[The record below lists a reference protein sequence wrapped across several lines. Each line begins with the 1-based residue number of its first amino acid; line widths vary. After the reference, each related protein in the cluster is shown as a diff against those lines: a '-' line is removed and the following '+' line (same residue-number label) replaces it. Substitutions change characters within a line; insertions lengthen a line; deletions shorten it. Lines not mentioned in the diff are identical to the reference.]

1 MLYEEQYRQAVLHDS
16 VAVYQ
21 VNITR
26 DRIDEE
32 FAQYLDDG
40 STDMLMAVALKAPCS
55 YNEYCLRWERR
66 VSEETMS
73 AYFRLNTCAKLLQ
86 LFECGVTSVSVE
98 YCTKDVRNRNVWV
111 SKNVQMFRDGA
122 SQSVYGLV
130 CIKDIT
136 RQYEQEMA
144 SREYERKATLDLL
157 TGIKNH
163 VSGEMMISE
172 RLLAHPELEYMLLLF
187 DVDRFKTVNDTY
199 GHQFGDEVLKNTAS
213 LLQEVCRMKDI
224 AVRVG
229 GDEFVLFM
237 ELPEQKKQVV
247 ERIFNKLC
255 YIHKDFAVSIS
266 MGVSTT
272 QDCGRE
278 YARLFY
284 CADQAMY
291 KSKRRGRG
299 CYTIYSR
306 DMSLKPEEGVEAFA
320 LGEEM
325 LNQDIFL
332 TLRTLLR
339 TFSECMN
346 DYLFVYDLTKDN
358 FYISNI
364 ASQRFAL
371 PSSTFTNVAETLKT
385 FVYEEDQP
393 ALLKELKEMTEGV
406 RDAHNLSYRWLS
418 RSRQPVWINCRG
430 RVIRGR
436 NDKPLFVV
444 GCINEIGTRQLAD
457 NVSGLLG
464 ESAFEDIYDQ
474 KCRQGFK
481 GYLLRVGVDEFREI
495 NEQYGDRCGD
505 FILRSMALC
514 MQKVISPSQ
523 QLFRL
528 PGDEFIIVEYDR
540 TQSKQAQELY
550 SKIRASIDGLIQ
562 EMNYDVIFTIS
573 AGVVGAEALDG
584 CNYNEA
590 MKRAQFSLGRAKNLG
605 RNQCYIFQHTDY
617 EKALRKAM
625 ILQEMKRSIKNN
637 FVGFDVYYQPII
649 NARTGELYAAEALM
663 RYTRESGECIS
674 PVEFIPILEKSALIV
689 PVGKWLIEKSVVLC
703 QEFRKYHKDF
713 KVSINLSAVQFQK
726 SGIHRDLQDAMDRK
740 GLEYSSCILEMTE
753 SQLMDN
759 NQMIRR
765 LWNHM
770 GKKGFVIAVDDFG
783 TGYSNFSNISAM
795 NPNLIKL
802 DRSFT
807 LRALRSEF
815 DYTLMKSIITLSH
828 ELGLEVCVEGVET
841 KEEIAYIRKLQPD
854 FLQGYYYGEPGPSES
869 FLEQYKN
876 KL

>member
-40 STDMLMAVALKAPCS
+40 STDMLTAVALKAPCS

-86 LFECGVTSVSVE
+86 LFERGVTSVSVE

-111 SKNVQMFRDGA
+111 SKNVQMFRDEA

-136 RQYEQEMA
+136 RQHEQEMA

-163 VSGEMMISE
+163 VSGEMMIRE

-199 GHQFGDEVLKNTAS
+199 GHQFGDEILKNTAR
-213 LLQEVCRMKDI
+213 LLLEACRMKDI

-255 YIHKDFAVSIS
+255 CIYKDFAVSVS

-299 CYTIYSR
+299 CYTIHSR
-306 DMSLKPEEGVEAFA
+306 DMSLEPEEGVESFA
-320 LGEEM
+320 LGEQM
-325 LNQDIFL
+325 LKQDIFL

-346 DYLFVYDLTKDN
+346 DYLFICDLTKDI
-358 FYISNI
+358 FYISNA
-364 ASQRFAL
+364 ASRRFAL
-371 PSSTFTNVAETLKT
+371 PSGTFTNVAETFKT
-385 FVYEEDQP
+385 FVYEEDQQ
-393 ALLKELKEMTEGV
+393 ALLKEMKEMAEGV
-406 RDAHNLSYRWLS
+406 RDDHSLSCRWLS
-418 RSRQPVWINCRG
+418 RSRQPVWINYRG
-430 RVIRGR
+430 RLIRGR
-436 NDKPLFVV
+436 NGKPLFVV

-464 ESAFEDIYDQ
+464 ESAFEDMYDR

-505 FILRSMALC
+505 FILRSTALC

-540 TQSKQAQELY
+540 VKSKQAQELY
-550 SKIRASIDGLIQ
+550 SKIRTSIDGLIQ

-573 AGVVGAEALDG
+573 AGVVGAESLDG

-590 MKRAQFSLGRAKNLG
+590 MKRTQFSLGRAKNLG
-605 RNQCYIFQHTDY
+605 RNQCYIFRHMDY
-617 EKALRKAM
+617 EKALRKTM

-703 QEFRKYHKDF
+703 QEFRKYNKDF

-765 LWNHM
+765 LWNYM

-815 DYTLMKSIITLSH
+815 DYMLMKSIITLSH

-841 KEEIAYIRKLQPD
+841 KEEMAYICKLQPD

-869 FLEQYKN
+869 FLEQYK
-876 KL
+876 KKI

>member
-40 STDMLMAVALKAPCS
+40 STDMLTAVALKAPCS

-111 SKNVQMFRDGA
+111 SKNVQMFRDEA

-163 VSGEMMISE
+163 VSGEMMIRE

-187 DVDRFKTVNDTY
+187 DVDRFKTVNDIY

-213 LLQEVCRMKDI
+213 LLQEACRMKDI

-237 ELPEQKKQVV
+237 ELPEQKNQVV

-306 DMSLKPEEGVEAFA
+306 DMSLEPEEGVEAFA

-325 LNQDIFL
+325 LKQDIFL

-339 TFSECMN
+339 TFSECMT
-346 DYLFVYDLTKDN
+346 DYLFVYDLTKDI

-481 GYLLRVGVDEFREI
+481 GYLLRVGVDDFREI

-505 FILRSMALC
+505 FILRSTALC

-540 TQSKQAQELY
+540 AQSKRAQELY

-617 EKALRKAM
+617 EKALRKTM

-649 NARTGELYAAEALM
+649 NAKTGELYAAEALM

-828 ELGLEVCVEGVET
+828 ELGLEVCVEGIET
-841 KEEIAYIRKLQPD
+841 KEEMAYICKLQPD
-854 FLQGYYYGEPGPSES
+854 FLQGYYYGEPGPSEA

>member
-32 FAQYLDDG
+32 FAQYPDDG

-163 VSGEMMISE
+163 VSGEMMIRE

-187 DVDRFKTVNDTY
+187 DVDRFKTVNDIY

-213 LLQEVCRMKDI
+213 LLQEACRMKDI

-237 ELPEQKKQVV
+237 ELPEQKNQVV

-306 DMSLKPEEGVEAFA
+306 DMSLEPEESVESFA

-325 LNQDIFL
+325 LKQDIFL

-346 DYLFVYDLTKDN
+346 DYLFVYDLTKDI

-364 ASQRFAL
+364 ASRRFAL

-505 FILRSMALC
+505 FILRSTALC

-528 PGDEFIIVEYDR
+528 SGDEFIIVEYDR
-540 TQSKQAQELY
+540 AQSKRAQELY

-562 EMNYDVIFTIS
+562 KMNYDVIFTIS

-649 NARTGELYAAEALM
+649 NAKTGELYAAEALM

-703 QEFRKYHKDF
+703 QKFRKYHKDF

>member
-40 STDMLMAVALKAPCS
+40 STDMLTAVALKAPCS

-86 LFECGVTSVSVE
+86 LFERGVTSVSVE

-111 SKNVQMFRDGA
+111 SKNVQMFRDEA

-163 VSGEMMISE
+163 VSGEMMIRE

-187 DVDRFKTVNDTY
+187 DVDRFKTVNDIY
-199 GHQFGDEVLKNTAS
+199 GHQFGDEVLKNTAR
-213 LLQEVCRMKDI
+213 LLQEACRMKDI

-306 DMSLKPEEGVEAFA
+306 DMSLEPEEGVEAFA

-325 LNQDIFL
+325 LKQDIFL

-339 TFSECMN
+339 TFSECMT
-346 DYLFVYDLTKDN
+346 DYLFVYDLTKDF

-481 GYLLRVGVDEFREI
+481 GYLLRVGVDDFREI

-505 FILRSMALC
+505 FILRSTALC

-540 TQSKQAQELY
+540 AQSKRAQELY

-649 NARTGELYAAEALM
+649 NAKTGELYAAEALM

>member
-40 STDMLMAVALKAPCS
+40 STDMLTAVALKAPCS

-163 VSGEMMISE
+163 VSGEMMIRE

-187 DVDRFKTVNDTY
+187 DVDRFKTVNDIY

-213 LLQEVCRMKDI
+213 LLQEACRMKDI

-306 DMSLKPEEGVEAFA
+306 DMSLEPEESVESFA

-325 LNQDIFL
+325 LKQDIFL

-346 DYLFVYDLTKDN
+346 DYLFVYDLTKDI

-364 ASQRFAL
+364 ASRRFAL

-505 FILRSMALC
+505 FILRSTALC

-528 PGDEFIIVEYDR
+528 SGDEFIIVEYDR
-540 TQSKQAQELY
+540 AQSKRAQELY

-562 EMNYDVIFTIS
+562 KMNYDVIFTIS

-649 NARTGELYAAEALM
+649 NAKTGELYAAEALM

-703 QEFRKYHKDF
+703 QKFRKYHKDF

>member
-40 STDMLMAVALKAPCS
+40 STDMLTAVALKAPCS

-163 VSGEMMISE
+163 VSGEMMIRE

-187 DVDRFKTVNDTY
+187 DVDRFKTVNDIY

-213 LLQEVCRMKDI
+213 LLQEACRMKDI

-237 ELPEQKKQVV
+237 ELPEQKNQVV

-306 DMSLKPEEGVEAFA
+306 DMSLEPEESVESFA

-325 LNQDIFL
+325 LKQDIFL

-346 DYLFVYDLTKDN
+346 DYLFVYDLTKDI

-364 ASQRFAL
+364 ASRRFAL

-505 FILRSMALC
+505 FILRSTALC

-528 PGDEFIIVEYDR
+528 SGDEFIIVEYDR
-540 TQSKQAQELY
+540 AQSKRAQELY

-562 EMNYDVIFTIS
+562 KMNYDVIFTIS

-649 NARTGELYAAEALM
+649 NAKTGELYAAEALM

-703 QEFRKYHKDF
+703 QKFRKYHKDF